1 MKQLFKSEI
10 TGKVYESEKECLEA
24 EKAHNELVLKQNK
37 EKEERKASAD
47 EIKKAYEDYL
57 NLRTENKKKE
67 QEAYNKYLD
76 LRNQFVDKYGSYHLT
91 VSQKN
96 DLKPVVDF
104 GFDDFNKMVNT
115 FFDNFWINF

>member
-10 TGKVYESEKECLEA
+10 TGKVYESEQECLDA
-24 EKAHNELVLKQNK
+24 EKEHNEIVLKQSK

-57 NLRTENKKKE
+57 NLCTENKKKE
-67 QEAYNKYLD
+67 QEAYNGYLK
-76 LRNQFVDKYGSYHLT
+76 LRNEFVDKYGSYHLT
-91 VSQKN
+91 VTRKN

-104 GFDDFNKMVNT
+104 DDFNKTVRT
-115 FFDNFWINF
+115 FFNNFWDGFWF